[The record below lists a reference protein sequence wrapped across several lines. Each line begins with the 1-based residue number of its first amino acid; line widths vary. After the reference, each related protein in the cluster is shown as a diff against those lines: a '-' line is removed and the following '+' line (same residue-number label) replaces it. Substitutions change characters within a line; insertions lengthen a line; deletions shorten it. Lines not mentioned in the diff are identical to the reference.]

1 MVYLMLICFLCFGCS
16 TTKKVVH
23 NSPISSVQS
32 VLPSISSDS
41 DSQIIHPSLPEIK
54 TEYKSISSKSEGGS
68 KKWGESIAH
77 WSIKRDELVVGD
89 GAVVKKEEEVSSFFF
104 TPNSGVSISPVFAE
118 NFSKKVI
125 TVPMPVMEEEVIGNI
140 IEISKLEDRPKS
152 NSWVGVC
159 LIAIIF
165 SIIGLMTY
173 KNHHRKYK
181 ENGNPFLEIKKKK
194 AAVIKTRKPSR
205 KK

>member
-1 MVYLMLICFLCFGCS
+1 MVYLISICLFCLGCS
-16 TTKKVVH
+16 TVKKVAH
-23 NSPISSVQS
+23 NSPISSIQG
-32 VLPSISSDS
+32 VLPSISSDP
-41 DSQIIHPSLPEIK
+41 DGQIRHTLPSEIK

-89 GAVVKKEEEVSSFFF
+89 AVVKKEEGASSFFF

-125 TVPMPVMEEEVIGNI
+125 TGPMPVMEEEVIGNI

-152 NSWVGVC
+152 NSWVVVC

-165 SIIGLMTY
+165 SMIGLMTY
-173 KNHHRKYK
+173 KNHHRKFK
-181 ENGNPFLEIKKKK
+181 ENGNPFLEIKKK
-194 AAVIKTRKPSR
+194 AR
-205 KK
+205 KKAGKR

>member
-1 MVYLMLICFLCFGCS
+1 MVYLILICFLCFGCS

-23 NSPISSVQS
+23 NSPTSSVQG
-32 VLPSISSDS
+32 VLPSISSDP
-41 DSQIIHPSLPEIK
+41 DSQIRHTPPPEIK
-54 TEYKSISSKSEGGS
+54 IEHKSISSESGGGS

-77 WSIKRDELVVGD
+77 WSIKRDELVIGDEVG
-89 GAVVKKEEEVSSFFF
+89 VKKEEAASSFFF
-104 TPNSGVSISPVFAE
+104 TPNSNVSISPVFAE

-152 NSWVGVC
+152 NSWLAVC
-159 LIAIIF
+159 FIAIIF
-165 SIIGLMTY
+165 SIVGLMTY
-173 KNHHRKYK
+173 KNHHRKFK